1 MMRIIAPID
10 PSTIARVDWT
20 GGRLELDAV
29 VDDGVEEDDVKVG
42 GVEDGAE
49 VIVADSEIDQLSEL
63 GSAGTK

>member
-49 VIVADSEIDQLSEL
+49 VIVAD
-63 GSAGTK
+63 